1 MRRLIFFLLFL
12 FPLSIWA
19 ETLPVGAIT
28 VKSDSMKYFG
38 AEGKSVFSGK
48 VVVTSDEYTLKAETL
63 DVFFDKNNEINKI
76 TCSKN
81 VNFQTEEIRATSN
94 FAEIDQRTKIINL
107 QGKAKLWQGANYLE
121 GEKIRINYE
130 TKEIIADKGGT
141 ERVTVIFTPDNKTEG
156 EEK

>member
-1 MRRLIFFLLFL
+1 MRSLLFL
-12 FPLSIWA
+12 FLLLFSFSVWA
-19 ETLPVGAIT
+19 ESLPVGAIT

-107 QGKAKLWQGANYLE
+107 QGRAKLWQGANYLE